1 MEIEKNKSIED
12 FFKEYHLSVSYCGY
26 VRTGSDWHQTEL
38 QMPWSRLYYVLD
50 GEGFFVADGQEIPIE
65 PGYVYFAPCGVTYGF
80 YSNSTLEKLF
90 FHVNII
96 KADGYDLFNTPE
108 ARIMRFEYKREK
120 VLDNIELFRSTDPIK
135 QMLLK
140 AELWKTVAKF
150 SSAMLGEDCVKNSY
164 SPQVAAAMS
173 YIRANLSASLK
184 TGDVSAGIFCSPSC
198 LNDHFKRDVG
208 VTVAKYI
215 DDLLMFEA
223 RRRLASENESVGETS
238 NALGY
243 CDQFYFSR
251 CFAKKFGMS
260 PRDYK
265 KLRSE
270 S

>member
-1 MEIEKNKSIED
+1 
-12 FFKEYHLSVSYCGY
+12 
-26 VRTGSDWHQTEL
+26 
-38 QMPWSRLYYVLD
+38 
-50 GEGFFVADGQEIPIE
+50 
-65 PGYVYFAPCGVTYGF
+65 
-80 YSNSTLEKLF
+80 
-90 FHVNII
+90 
-96 KADGYDLFNTPE
+96 
-108 ARIMRFEYKREK
+108 
-120 VLDNIELFRSTDPIK
+120 
-135 QMLLK
+135 MLLK

-198 LNDHFKRDVG
+198 LNEHFKRDVG

-251 CFAKKFGMS
+251 CFTKKFGMS